1 MNFRTLY
8 IYIYIERE
16 REREILLST
25 EYISSIPLEIVYLSM
40 ILSKGLKIPSLHV
53 NTNNQSYYQKKQ
65 RNQSGIL
72 FVLQKTKMAFLRII
86 IQRVNCFASLAI
98 T

>member
-1 MNFRTLY
+1 MRFIYNNYVYVWYSIVSDSLGSVWYMCLNAYFQFFNNITRIFTHFYIY

-53 NTNNQSYYQKKQ
+53 NTK
-65 RNQSGIL
+65 
-72 FVLQKTKMAFLRII
+72 
-86 IQRVNCFASLAI
+86 
-98 T
+98 

>member
-1 MNFRTLY
+1 MFKRIFSVLKQHYMNFRTLYIY

-53 NTNNQSYYQKKQ
+53 NTK
-65 RNQSGIL
+65 
-72 FVLQKTKMAFLRII
+72 
-86 IQRVNCFASLAI
+86 
-98 T
+98 